1 MEQLTNDVQQGL
13 GEMRLLLEQAERGM
27 VKTNHKANSM
37 EAELN
42 TLRCQVLTLRYQLDA
57 VDATDLADGSQLE
70 QVILVVD
77 LVFTMT
83 KFIVQCTVHNVCL
96 DF

>member
-1 MEQLTNDVQQGL
+1 MTTDVQQGL
-13 GEMRLLLEQAERGM
+13 GEMRKLLEQAERGM

-57 VDATDLADGSQLE
+57 VDATEHADGSQSE
-70 QVILVVD
+70 QVIL
-77 LVFTMT
+77 
-83 KFIVQCTVHNVCL
+83 TVT
-96 DF
+96 